1 LGFYTLGKIVEKVT
15 KKTFNQYFQ
24 QNKVFAG
31 LSNTDFNPP
40 ATEFPNIAPCEFDT
54 CNFVD

>member
-1 LGFYTLGKIVEKVT
+1 LGKIVEKIT

-31 LSNTDFNPP
+31 LSSTDFNPP
-40 ATEFPNIAPCEFDT
+40 ATELPNIAPCEFDEG
-54 CNFVD
+54 NFSVS

>member
-1 LGFYTLGKIVEKVT
+1 LGKIVEKVT

-31 LSNTDFNPP
+31 LSSTDFNPTP
-40 ATEFPNIAPCEFDT
+40 TEFPNIAPCEFDEG
-54 CNFVD
+54 NFFVN